1 MIKTPPHSEVLEQ
14 IALLCLESDSRGRK
28 FDYSDDDLLNASIV
42 FNSILGTKLFD
53 LMQKEG
59 HPFDLQMQQA
69 QKMGEELRLLIYTFT
84 NIDMHEIAKK

>member
-1 MIKTPPHSEVLEQ
+1 MTQPPHSEVLEQ
-14 IALLCLESDSRGRK
+14 MSLLCLECDSRGRN

-53 LMQKEG
+53 LVQKEG
-59 HPFDLQMQQA
+59 QPVDLQLQQA

-84 NIDMHEIAKK
+84 NIDMHEIARK

>member
-84 NIDMHEIAKK
+84 NIDMHEIAGK